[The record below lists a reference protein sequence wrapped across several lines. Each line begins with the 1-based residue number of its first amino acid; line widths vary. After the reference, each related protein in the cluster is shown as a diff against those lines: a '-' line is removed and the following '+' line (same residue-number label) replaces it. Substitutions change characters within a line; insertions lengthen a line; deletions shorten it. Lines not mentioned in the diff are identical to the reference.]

1 MDTMA
6 VYKVTGSYEE
16 FFETVIEAD
25 SADIAQQIFYQN
37 AEHLSTVDGN
47 WVDIT
52 IDDEYED
59 EEDAEKNGENIEFT
73 MNDYEKEGHKIR
85 V

>member
-1 MDTMA
+1 MS
-6 VYKVTGSYEE
+6 VYKVSGSYEE

-25 SADIAQQIFYQN
+25 SADLAQQIFYQN

-52 IDDEYED
+52 IDDEFDTVD
-59 EEDAEKNGENIEFT
+59 EAEEKGENIEFT
-73 MNDYEKEGHKIR
+73 MDDYKEDAGKIR

>member
-1 MDTMA
+1 MA
-6 VYKVTGSYEE
+6 IYKVTGSYEE

-37 AEHLSTVDGN
+37 AEHLSTIDGN
-47 WVDIT
+47 WVDIQVY
-52 IDDEYED
+52 DEYEN
-59 EEDAEKNGENIEFT
+59 EEEVEANGDSIEFT
-73 MNDYEKEGHKIR
+73 MNDYKEEGHKIR

>member
-1 MDTMA
+1 MA

-25 SADIAQQIFYQN
+25 SSDIAQQIFYQN
-37 AEHLSTVDGN
+37 SEHLSTVDGN
-47 WVDIT
+47 WVDIQVE
-52 IDDEYED
+52 DEYED
-59 EEDAEKNGENIEFT
+59 QEDAESNGENVEFT
-73 MNDYEKEGHKIR
+73 MNDYEQEGHKIS

>member
-1 MDTMA
+1 MA

-37 AEHLSTVDGN
+37 SEHLSTVDGN
-47 WVDIT
+47 WVDIQVE
-52 IDDEYED
+52 DEYED
-59 EEDAEKNGENIEFT
+59 QEDAESNGENVEFT
-73 MNDYEKEGHKIR
+73 MNDYEQEGHKIS

>member
-1 MDTMA
+1 MA
-6 VYKVTGSYEE
+6 VYKVSGSYEE

-25 SADIAQQIFYQN
+25 SADLAQQIFYQN

-52 IDDEYED
+52 IDDEFDTVD
-59 EEDAEKNGENIEFT
+59 EAEEKGENIEFT
-73 MNDYEKEGHKIR
+73 MDDYKEDAGKIR

>member
-1 MDTMA
+1 MA

-37 AEHLSTVDGN
+37 AEHLSTIDGN

-52 IDDEYED
+52 IDDEFD
-59 EEDAEKNGENIEFT
+59 TVEEAEEKGENVEFT
-73 MNDYEKEGHKIR
+73 MDDYKEEGHKIR

>member
-1 MDTMA
+1 MT

-16 FFETVIEAD
+16 YFEACIEAD

-47 WVDIT
+47 WVDIQVE
-52 IDDEYED
+52 DEYEN
-59 EEDAEKNGENIEFT
+59 EEDATENGENIDFT
-73 MNDYEKEGHKIR
+73 MNDYEQEGHKIR